1 MSTNEEHTDECVSCE
16 KLREDLKEA
25 YEWGTRW
32 QQSEVATYQR
42 LREEILR
49 CNNAELTL
57 RQVSEQRDELWVQL
71 NTATE

>member
-1 MSTNEEHTDECVSCE
+1 MDECVSCE
-16 KLREDLKEA
+16 ALRVDLKEA

-49 CNNAELTL
+49 CNSVEMMV
-57 RQVSEQRDELWVQL
+57 RQVQEQRDALWAQL
-71 NTATE
+71 NPEPPE